1 MNPSVT
7 SRRPAAA
14 SASIT
19 RRHASAVVA
28 SGFSHS
34 TGLPAAMQA
43 STNSSWVASNDAT
56 TTRSTAS
63 SAISACGSAKARPPP
78 SSAAAEARAGSA
90 SATAATRAPLD
101 RLGERPHVVGAHH
114 PRADDADA
122 DGLHDAHQDAV
133 GKCMCDGSR
142 ASSGQ
147 RLVTTLP
154 RV

>member
-1 MNPSVT
+1 MKPTVT
-7 SRRPAAA
+7 SRRPAAT
-14 SASIT
+14 SASMT
-19 RRHASAVVA
+19 CRHASAVVA

-34 TGLPAAMQA
+34 TGLPAAMHA
-43 STNSSWVASNDAT
+43 STNSSCVGSKEAT
-56 TTRSTAS
+56 ITAS
-63 SAISACGSAKARPPP
+63 TSGSAIRACGSANARPPP
-78 SSAAAEARAGSA
+78 SAAAAGGARRVGVGHRRDV
-90 SATAATRAPLD
+90 RAVD
-101 RLGERPHVVGAHH
+101 GRRQRAHVVGAHH

-122 DGLHDAHQDAV
+122 DGLDGGHVAV